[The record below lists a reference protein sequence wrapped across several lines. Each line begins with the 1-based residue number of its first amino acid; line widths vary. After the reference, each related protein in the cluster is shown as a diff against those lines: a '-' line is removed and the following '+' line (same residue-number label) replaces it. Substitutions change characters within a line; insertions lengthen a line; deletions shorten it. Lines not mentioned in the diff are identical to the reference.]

1 MHGKGR
7 EGRYVTPL
15 DSVLNARVGRG
26 RMGQAGKMGHFK
38 WLLSMTSRVNIF

>member
-1 MHGKGR
+1 MKFFILIAD
-7 EGRYVTPL
+7 L
-15 DSVLNARVGRG
+15 DSLSNRMNGRVGRG